1 MKSNNKWR
9 IGLATLVF
17 GAALLI
23 SFVAVPTIK
32 AADEPIHLVTD
43 WSHRHVVFSPPQSL
57 MDRIRLS
64 RDPRYIQQILRHNFE
79 RENQGVLWPWRH
91 GHEHRDRL
99 HGDWSIDMG
108 TGATVGADNFP
119 AKFSFNANTASCS
132 DFVVYNT
139 SLAGSSTQAT
149 VVAFDNL
156 YVGTCGV
163 APSTYWAFNTG
174 GTAVTSV
181 VLSYDGS
188 QVAFV
193 QNNSAATHATLVILK
208 WAANS
213 GTIAAPDTLTA
224 VTPSL
229 YAGCTA
235 PCMTTLQFAADST
248 TFPTS
253 VDTIASPF
261 YDYNSDTLYAGDSEG
276 YLHQFTSVFHGTAA
290 VPPAE
295 TISSTTIIWPCVV
308 SSAYPLS
315 SPVYDHVGGNIYIP
329 STFGT
334 LKQLSAAVGCGGA
347 GVTKTAQ
354 VSTPNDPLDG
364 VLVDSTKGLI
374 YMVVSA
380 SYVTATGDT
389 AVYTFPVNFIGGT
402 VGTET
407 ILSND
412 GPGTSIYSGA
422 FDNQWFLGNAGHM
435 YVCGPAAGASNN
447 IPTLYQ
453 IAVST
458 SGVLGTVSTG
468 PALASSTT
476 GPPLCSP
483 VTEFFNSSETGSGVD
498 SAGTDWI
505 FLSVTNL
512 GQTASPVSC
521 AANTGC
527 LVSFDVTSGVMSS
540 STVTAATRNEA
551 GGMSGI
557 IVDGSSAST
566 GASQVYFTPLTSM
579 VCGTSGTG
587 GCAIQA
593 SQSGLN

>member
-1 MKSNNKWR
+1 
-9 IGLATLVF
+9 
-17 GAALLI
+17 
-23 SFVAVPTIK
+23 
-32 AADEPIHLVTD
+32 
-43 WSHRHVVFSPPQSL
+43 

-79 RENQGVLWPWRH
+79 REDEGIVWPWRH

-99 HGDWSIDMG
+99 RGDWSIDIG
-108 TGATVGADNFP
+108 AGATVGAGNYP
-119 AKFSFNANTASCS
+119 AKFSFNAGTASCS

-156 YVGTCGV
+156 YVGSCGV

-174 GTAVTSV
+174 GTVVTSV
-181 VLSYDGS
+181 VLSSDGS
-188 QVAFV
+188 QVAFI
-193 QNNSAATHATLVILK
+193 QNNSAGTHAMLVILK

-213 GTIAAPDTLTA
+213 GTLAAPNTLTA
-224 VTPSL
+224 VANSAYP
-229 YAGCTA
+229 ACTA
-235 PCMTTLQFAADST
+235 PCMTTLV
-248 TFPTS
+248 FPTDGS
-253 VDTIASPF
+253 YVDSEDLLSSPF
-261 YDYNSDTLYAGDSEG
+261 YDYLHDTLYAGDSNG
-276 YLHQFTSVFHGTAA
+276 YLHQFTNVFLGTAA

-295 TISSTTIIWPCVV
+295 TMSGTVWPCVV
-308 SSAYPLS
+308 SNAYPLS
-315 SPVYDHVGGNIYIP
+315 SPVYDQGSGNIFIP

-334 LKQLSAAVGCGGA
+334 VKQLPAAAGCPNPTA
-347 GVTKTAQ
+347 NIIKTAQ
-354 VSTPNDPLDG
+354 VAVASPAAHLDG
-364 VLVDSTKGLI
+364 VLLDSTRGQI
-374 YMVVSA
+374 YLAVSDSA
-380 SYVTATGDT
+380 ALSPEAGGDT
-389 AVYTFPVNFIGGT
+389 AVYTFPVNFASGSIGT
-402 VGTET
+402 QT

-412 GPGTSIYSGA
+412 GPGTFIYSGA

-458 SGVLGTVSTG
+458 TGVLGTVSTG

-483 VTEFFNSSETGSGVD
+483 VTEFFNSSQTGSGIH

-505 FLSVTNL
+505 FLSVTNY
-512 GQTASPVSC
+512 GVTASPVSC

-540 STVTAATRNEA
+540 STLTAATRNEA
-551 GGMSGI
+551 GGTSGI